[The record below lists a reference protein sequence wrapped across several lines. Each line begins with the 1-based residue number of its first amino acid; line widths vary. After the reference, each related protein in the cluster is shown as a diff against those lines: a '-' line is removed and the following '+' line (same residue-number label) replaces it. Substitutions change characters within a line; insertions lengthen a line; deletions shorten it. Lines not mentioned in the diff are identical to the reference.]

1 MRISQQTKSVFTTT
15 KAVFGFLQVP
25 PCFHSHR
32 FVLMGDEFFVYDSI
46 ANAPHVDKMRDEFQ
60 VKRARFDPNV
70 APPPLGQHMVRGNG
84 WDWGAGGGVPFATVV
99 FQAIVNN
106 NNDRTNTVEIL
117 LTALGQMTDQDAA
130 AIFKWA
136 EQLCGA
142 TSVER
147 TPWCN
152 QAMRTPQ
159 GRWFTA
165 DAQLW
170 KATFAQ
176 VMVLCNPLSAA
187 DRELVVPQC
196 RRAVVCG
203 YVPCSSHMWR
213 HPNTTTEEQREIA
226 KRWGNEA
233 LVRRLVAAFQ
243 SPDAGN
249 ADDRTSFQAV
259 RRLLALYLYVAAI
272 TQGVAYPDFRTQADF
287 REDPAGSYDAFF
299 VKDLLR

>member
-15 KAVFGFLQVP
+15 KAVFGFVQVP
-25 PCFHSHR
+25 PRFHSPR
-32 FVLMGDEFFVYDSI
+32 LGLMGDEFFVYDST
-46 ANAPHVDKMRDEFQ
+46 ANAPDAGKMREEFQ

-70 APPPLGQHMVRGNG
+70 APPPLGQDMVRGNG
-84 WDWGAGGGVPFATVV
+84 WDWGAGGDAPIATVSLD
-99 FQAIVNN
+99 AIANDG
-106 NNDRTNTVEIL
+106 NDRTNTVEIL
-117 LTALGQMTDQDAA
+117 LSALGQMTDQDAA

-147 TPWCN
+147 TPWRN
-152 QAMRTPQ
+152 QAIRTPQ
-159 GRWFTA
+159 NRWFTA

-176 VMVLCNPLSAA
+176 VMVRCNPLAA
-187 DRELVVPQC
+187 DIALVVPRC
-196 RRAVVCG
+196 RCAVVCG

-213 HPNTTTEEQREIA
+213 HVGTTTEEQREIA

-243 SPDAGN
+243 SPAAGE
-249 ADDRTSFQAV
+249 ADDHTSFQAV
-259 RRLLALYLYVAAI
+259 RRLLALYLYVAAV
-272 TQGVAYPDFRTQADF
+272 TQGAAYPDFRTNNDF
-287 REDPAGSYDAFF
+287 REDPVGSYDAFF